1 MRMEQMPECYPD
13 PTLRRIDRTVAR
25 AAKAPDLLHYL
36 TPVNLESERRR
47 FLKKQG
53 SRNPAFSYRLPELEP
68 IVQKRTLH
76 RVPLEEITD
85 PEIQQLYV
93 EVVQDCSDRLD
104 LLQSLGTERF
114 LYDSLRYF
122 GRPGRQE
129 LKDAEF
135 LLHGA
140 PLEADEQKDTL
151 QPEASARIFEATAR
165 DHGFSCGIEYTDR
178 LVSKAIAGP
187 RGLRIRKTARFSA
200 QETHALAHHEVGVHY
215 LTTLNA
221 RRQPLRVLQIG
232 FPVNTI
238 TQEGL
243 GVLSEY
249 LSGNLTLRRLR
260 EIALRVVAI
269 HEVVEGTEFRHTFQR
284 LVEQYDINPEHAFDV
299 TVRAYRGGG
308 FTKDYVYLRGFRTM
322 LLRFQSGQTLD
333 ALLIGKTHHDY
344 QPMLERMIANRLL
357 HPPTFQTAAFIKPVA
372 PDPILAYLVRSL
384 R

>member
-1 MRMEQMPECYPD
+1 MPERYPD
-13 PTLRRIDRTVAR
+13 PTLRHIDRALAR

-53 SRNPAFSYRLPELEP
+53 SRDPAFSYRLPELDP

-76 RVPLEEITD
+76 RIPLEDIAD
-85 PEIQQLYV
+85 LEIQQLYA

-140 PLEADEQKDTL
+140 PLEADGPADL
-151 QPEASARIFEATAR
+151 LRPEATTHIFEETAR
-165 DHGFSCGIEYTDR
+165 RHGFACNLEFTDR
-178 LVSKAIAGP
+178 LVSKAVAGP
-187 RGLRIRKTARFSA
+187 RGLRIRKNAQLTAIEA
-200 QETHALAHHEVGVHY
+200 QALAHHEIGVHY
-215 LTTLNA
+215 LSTLNA
-221 RRQPLRVLQIG
+221 RLQPLRVVQVGL
-232 FPVNTI
+232 PAHTI

-249 LSGNLTLRRLR
+249 LSGNLTLPRLR
-260 EIALRVVAI
+260 EIALRVIAI
-269 HEVVEGTEFRHTFQR
+269 HEVVEGTEFRHVFQR
-284 LVEQYDINPEHAFDV
+284 LVEQYEIEPEHAFDV
-299 TVRAYRGGG
+299 TVRAFRGGG

-322 LLRFQSGQTLD
+322 LLQHQEGRSLE
-333 ALLIGKTHHDY
+333 ALLIGKTHHGY
-344 QPMLERMIANRLL
+344 QSVLERMIENRLL
-357 HPPTFQTAAFIKPVA
+357 HPPAFRTAAFAEPVA
-372 PDPILAYLVRSL
+372 PDPILDYLVRSL

>member
-1 MRMEQMPECYPD
+1 MPERYPD
-13 PTLRRIDRTVAR
+13 PTLRRIDRAVTR

-36 TPVNLESERRR
+36 TPINLESERRR

-53 SRNPAFSYRLPELEP
+53 TRNPAFSYRLPELDP

-76 RVPLEEITD
+76 RIPLEEIAD
-85 PEIQQLYV
+85 SEIQQLYV
-93 EVVQDCSDRLD
+93 DVVQDCSNRLD

-140 PLEADEQKDTL
+140 PLTADEQEETLPLVDT
-151 QPEASARIFEATAR
+151 ARIFEDTAR
-165 DHGFSCGIEYTDR
+165 DHGFSCSIEYTDR
-178 LVSKAIAGP
+178 LVSKALAGP
-187 RGLRIRKTARFSA
+187 RGLRIRKNVRFSA
-200 QETHALAHHEVGVHY
+200 QETRALAHHEIGVHY

-221 RRQPLRVLQIG
+221 RRQPLCVLQIG
-232 FPVNTI
+232 LPVNTI

-249 LSGNLTLRRLR
+249 LSGNLTLQRLR
-260 EIALRVVAI
+260 EIALRVIAV

-284 LVEQYDINPEHAFDV
+284 LVEQYEIDPERAFDV
-299 TVRAYRGGG
+299 TVRAYRGRG

-344 QPMLERMIANRLL
+344 QPVLERMIAKRLL
-357 HPPTFQTAAFIKPVA
+357 HPPAFQTVAFAKPAA

>member
-1 MRMEQMPECYPD
+1 MPERYPD
-13 PTLRRIDRTVAR
+13 PALRRIDRAVFR
-25 AAKAPDLLHYL
+25 AAKTPDLLHYL

-53 SRNPAFSYRLPELEP
+53 IRDPAFSYRLPELDP

-76 RVPLEEITD
+76 RIPLEKIAD

-93 EVVQDCSDRLD
+93 DVVRDCSDRLD

-140 PLEADEQKDTL
+140 PLETDEQESLLRPDATV
-151 QPEASARIFEATAR
+151 RIFEDTAR
-165 DHGFSCGIEYTDR
+165 NHGFSCGVEYTDR
-178 LVSKAIAGP
+178 LVSKAVAGP
-187 RGLRIRKTARFSA
+187 RGIRIRKRVRFSE
-200 QETHALAHHEVGVHY
+200 QEAHALAHHEIGVHY

-221 RRQPLRVLQIG
+221 RRQPLRILQIG
-232 FPVNTI
+232 LPANTV

-249 LSGNLTLRRLR
+249 LSGNLSLRRLR

-284 LVEQYDINPEHAFDV
+284 LVEQYDIDPEHAFDV

-322 LLRFQSGQTLD
+322 LLRFHSGQAPD

-344 QPMLERMIANRLL
+344 QPVLERMIENRLL
-357 HPPTFQTAAFIKPVA
+357 HPPQFRTVAFDEPIE